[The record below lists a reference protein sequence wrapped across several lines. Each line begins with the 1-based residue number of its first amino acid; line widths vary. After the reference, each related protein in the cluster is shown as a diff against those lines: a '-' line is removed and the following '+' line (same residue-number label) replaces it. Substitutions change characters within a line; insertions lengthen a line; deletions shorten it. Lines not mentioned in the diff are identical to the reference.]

1 MYIKDFNPN
10 DYNDD
15 IWMSDLCIST
25 NKILTYLP
33 LIDVKFIDYIMS
45 KYLFLYYDI
54 SQTSI
59 KNFCYFK
66 YLIEK
71 EPNLIG
77 SRILYQNSKQVFELK
92 FSVPHYSFVT
102 CNARKLYLFEFIT
115 QTELISMFTFWD
127 GYVKFLPLKKATTLT
142 SGRLNFF
149 IIVSLLAFR
158 SIYVQLQN
166 FYIVRIHYGMGIIF

>member
-1 MYIKDFNPN
+1 MYIRDFDPN
-10 DYNDD
+10 NYNDD

-33 LIDVKFIDYIMS
+33 LIDVKFVNGIIG

-54 SQTSI
+54 SQTFI
-59 KNFCYFK
+59 KKFCYFK
-66 YLIEK
+66 YLTEK

-92 FSVPHYSFVT
+92 FSIPRYSFVT
-102 CNARKLYLFEFIT
+102 CESRKKYLFEFIT

-127 GYVKFLPLKKATTLT
+127 GYVKFLPIKKAATRE
-142 SGRLNFF
+142 SSRLNFF
-149 IIVSLLAFR
+149 LLLFHHLLLVVSTF
-158 SIYVQLQN
+158 S
-166 FYIVRIHYGMGIIF
+166 F

>member
-1 MYIKDFNPN
+1 MYLREFNPN
-10 DYNDD
+10 NYNKD

-33 LIDVKFIDYIMS
+33 LIDVKFIDGTIS
-45 KYLFLYYDI
+45 KYLFLYYDV
-54 SQTSI
+54 SQTPI
-59 KNFCYFK
+59 KKFCYFK
-66 YLIEK
+66 YLTEK

-92 FSVPHYSFVT
+92 FNIPRYSFVT
-102 CNARKLYLFEFIT
+102 CDARKQYFLEFIT

-127 GYVKFLPLKKATTLT
+127 GYVKFIPLKKAAARE
-142 SGRLNFF
+142 SSRLNFF

-158 SIYVQLQN
+158 NIYVQLLN
-166 FYIVRIHYGMGIIF
+166 FYIVRTRCGMGTIS

>member
-33 LIDVKFIDYIMS
+33 LINVKFIDCIIS

-66 YLIEK
+66 YLTEK

-77 SRILYQNSKQVFELK
+77 SRILYQNSKQVLELK
-92 FSVPHYSFVT
+92 FNVPRYSFVT

-127 GYVKFLPLKKATTLT
+127 GYVKFLPLKKAAARE
-142 SGRLNFF
+142 SSRLNFF
-149 IIVSLLAFR
+149 IIVSLLASR
-158 SIYVQLQN
+158 SIYVQLLN
-166 FYIVRIHYGMGIIF
+166 FYTVRIRCGMGIIS

>member
-10 DYNDD
+10 DYNND

-33 LIDVKFIDYIMS
+33 LIDVKFIDCILS

-54 SQTSI
+54 SQTPI

-66 YLIEK
+66 YLTEK

-77 SRILYQNSKQVFELK
+77 SRILYQNSKQVLKLK
-92 FSVPHYSFVT
+92 FSVPRYSFVT
-102 CNARKLYLFEFIT
+102 CDIRKKYFFEFIT

-127 GYVKFLPLKKATTLT
+127 GYIKFLPLKKAAARE
-142 SGRLNFF
+142 SSRLNFF
-149 IIVSLLAFR
+149 IILSLLAFR

-166 FYIVRIHYGMGIIF
+166 FYIVHIHYGTEIVF